1 MKYIESPEAI
11 LKASLNLDNAIEDK
25 DFESVASK
33 FSDDC
38 EIELLG
44 VSLSGKGGVRKWMQW
59 QFDHISKVRFIP
71 VTKMV
76 SGNTFFEEFI
86 AMATL
91 PDGEEIQSKQAV
103 VLQFNGGL
111 IRSLRLYFDRLDFA
125 DSIAKDIISK
135 TIVRELIK
143 KSVEG
148 LDEDLGP
155 RGAKIF

>member
-1 MKYIESPEAI
+1 LEHLESSDAI
-11 LKASLNLDNAIEDK
+11 LKAALNLDKAIEDK
-25 DFESVASK
+25 NFESVASK
-33 FSDDC
+33 FTDDC

-44 VSLSGKGGVRKWMQW
+44 VHLSGKDGVRKWMQW
-59 QFDHISKVRFIP
+59 QFKHIARVEFIP

-86 AMATL
+86 AKAKL
-91 PDGEEIQSKQAV
+91 PDGEAILSKQAV
-103 VLQFNGGL
+103 VLQFEGKL

-125 DSIAKDIISK
+125 DSIAKDVISK

-148 LDEDLGP
+148 LE
-155 RGAKIF
+155 